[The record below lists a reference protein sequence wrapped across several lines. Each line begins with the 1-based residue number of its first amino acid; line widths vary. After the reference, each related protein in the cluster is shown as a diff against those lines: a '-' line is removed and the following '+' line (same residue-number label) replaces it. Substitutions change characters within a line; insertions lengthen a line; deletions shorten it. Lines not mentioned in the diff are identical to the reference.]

1 MFLTLCI
8 IILVC
13 LTQTSIFDVWDH
25 QFIIHLWYRQTIRW
39 LRLTLLVLPVPI
51 FIWYRQTECVSM
63 FNSFWL
69 LYTESYE
76 QCCPWDFYLLTVMT
90 GEQCGPWDFNL
101 PTVMTDVVIV
111 LLVWYDLMI
120 YLYWT
125 VEIKWFLQYNV
136 FVKQ

>member
-25 QFIIHLWYRQTIRW
+25 QFIIHLRYRQTIRW
-39 LRLTLLVLPVPI
+39 LRLTLLVLPCPI
-51 FIWYRQTECVSM
+51 FIWYRQTDRQSVFPCST
-63 FNSFWL
+63 FS
-69 LYTESYE
+69 
-76 QCCPWDFYLLTVMT
+76 DFYIHTVMT
-90 GEQCGPWDFNL
+90 GEQSGPWDFYL

-125 VEIKWFLQYNV
+125 VIIKWFLQYNV